1 MKKLFTLL
9 TIALSLTIGIKATQT
24 TFKMDSLAYQ
34 TIVDSVNK
42 KELNGHKFPKNSEDY
57 YGASAYYDNFDIEY
71 DGSWDKEAFSS
82 WQEAVQAG
90 ISKEFLPGKYPD
102 ATTDDTVTVEF
113 KTYNGSSGETGSFT
127 FYCSKAAPNPE
138 FKLIEIPTVFKDDFE
153 GGDLSKWNAF
163 SVTGDQVWAL
173 SSKQK
178 NSDTASAYM
187 NGYDSGNKENVDW
200 LITKNKIDVSTLTK
214 ASLVFYSYYDYN
226 GDSIKVKYS
235 ADYDGTGDPTAKSFT
250 WTELDPTLPSSNKT
264 WTFSGNLD
272 LSSIPEKEY
281 YIAFVYTSTT
291 KDGRAWYIDDVAVQE
306 YTPSSKAA
314 IENFEIEGQIGKTE
328 IDDVNDSI
336 FIVVAPKTDLTK
348 LKATMAISAGATIV
362 PESAEDF
369 SAPVKFTVTAEDGSK
384 REWVVKVEELAD
396 VATSI
401 KDIQYVEGADLDGD
415 NGNSPLLDDIVIV
428 NGIVTAF
435 GSFSSWNIYYI
446 QNITGPWNGIY
457 VYDRVT
463 GEVLAQGDSVKV
475 IGKIAEYYNLTE
487 IEASSVEKLESRK
500 TMPQA
505 HTLTGALDESLEG
518 VLVKLENVQVSE
530 DTDEKDSKKAFKTK
544 VGGKE
549 VKIYNDLYADL
560 TFDAGKSYNVT
571 GVVIYSHG
579 NYRVSPRAA
588 LDVESISS
596 INNNTVTEYTLNVYP
611 NPCSNGTLNIE
622 GSNGQA
628 TIINVLGKVVKT
640 IYPEQDKVNVSE
652 LPNGIYFVK
661 TKDSIVRFIKK

>member
-9 TIALSLTIGIKATQT
+9 TIALSLTIGVKATQT

-42 KELNGHKFPKNSEDY
+42 KGLNGHKYPDNSEDY
-57 YGASAYYDNFDIEY
+57 YGASTYKDNFDIQY
-71 DGSWDKEAFSS
+71 DGSWNKEVFSS

-90 ISKEFLPGKYPD
+90 ISKEFLPGKYAD

-113 KTYNGSSGETGSFT
+113 KTWNGSSEESGSFT

-138 FKLIEIPTVFKDDFE
+138 FKLVEIPNVFKDGFE

-173 SSKQK
+173 STKQK
-178 NSDTASAYM
+178 NSDSASAYM
-187 NGYDSGNKENVDW
+187 NGYDSGIKENEDW
-200 LITKNKIDVSTLTK
+200 LITKNKIDVSTLKK
-214 ASLVFYSYYDYN
+214 ASLIFYSYYDHS

-250 WTELDPTLPSSNKT
+250 WTELSPTLPSNTET

-272 LSSIPEKEY
+272 LSSIAEKEY

-291 KDGRAWYIDDVAVQE
+291 EKGRAWYIDDVAVQE
-306 YTPSSKAA
+306 YSPSSKAA
-314 IENFEIEGQIGKTE
+314 IESFEIEGQIGETE
-328 IDDVNDSI
+328 IDDVNDSV
-336 FIVVAPKTDLTK
+336 FIVMTPGTALTK
-348 LKATMAISAGATIV
+348 LKATIAVSASATID
-362 PESAEDF
+362 PETAEDF
-369 SAPVKFTVTAEDGSK
+369 SAPVKFTVTAEDGTE

-396 VATSI
+396 VVTPI
-401 KDIQYVEGADLDGD
+401 RDIQYVEGTDLDGD
-415 NGNSPLLDDIVIV
+415 NGNSPFYKDIVIV

-435 GSFSSWNIYYI
+435 SSFGSWNVYCL

-457 VYDRVT
+457 VFDLVT

-475 IGKIAEYYNLTE
+475 IGKIDEYFNMTE
-487 IEASSVEKLESRK
+487 IVASSVEKLESRK
-500 TMPQA
+500 TMPKA
-505 HTLTGALDESLEG
+505 HILTGALDEGLEG
-518 VLVKLENVQVSE
+518 ALVKLEDVQVSE
-530 DTDEKDSKKAFKTK
+530 DTDEKDSKKVFVAK
-544 VGGKE
+544 VGGKD
-549 VKIYNDLYADL
+549 VKIYNNLYGDL
-560 TFDAGKSYNVT
+560 TFDAGNSYNVT
-571 GVVIYSHG
+571 GVVVYAHG
-579 NYRVSPRAA
+579 NYRLSPRTA

-596 INNNTVTEYTLNVYP
+596 INKNTVTDYTLNVYP